1 MKQVLRFNKVIKSII
16 ITGDLCILNAV
27 FITVYHMMNTTT
39 LGITFANSLPQLSV
53 LLNLVYL
60 LCNYSKG
67 VVLHRR
73 LVRPD
78 HIIMRAVRN
87 TFFHAVV
94 FISLISLAD
103 FGNLSARFFILFYS
117 CFLITLIVY
126 RLLFRHL
133 LKAYRRR
140 GGNSRTVILVGSGE
154 NMIELHHE
162 LTDDPTSGFNV
173 VGYFADTYSTHYPD
187 TCRYLGQPSEV
198 VSYLEHNNIEHVYCG
213 LTSSHSKEIVPI
225 INYCE
230 II

>member
-16 ITGDLCILNAV
+16 IAGDLCILNAV
-27 FITVYHMMNTTT
+27 FITVYYMMNITT

-67 VVLHRR
+67 IVLHRR

-103 FGNLSARFFILFYS
+103 FGNLSARFFVLSLYFVTRRSKY
-117 CFLITLIVY
+117 
-126 RLLFRHL
+126 LLGRKL
-133 LKAYRRR
+133 AIWVKTYCPICI
-140 GGNSRTVILVGSGE
+140 SVPVLVW
-154 NMIELHHE
+154 IQ
-162 LTDDPTSGFNV
+162 
-173 VGYFADTYSTHYPD
+173 
-187 TCRYLGQPSEV
+187 R
-198 VSYLEHNNIEHVYCG
+198 
-213 LTSSHSKEIVPI
+213 
-225 INYCE
+225 
-230 II
+230 

>member
-16 ITGDLCILNAV
+16 IAGDLCILNAV
-27 FITVYHMMNTTT
+27 FITVYYMMNITT
-39 LGITFANSLPQLSV
+39 LGITFANSLPQLAV
-53 LLNLVYL
+53 LVKVVYF

-67 VVLHRR
+67 IVLHRR

-103 FGNLSARFFILFYS
+103 FGNLSARFFVLFYS
-117 CFLITLIVY
+117 CFLIILIAY

-133 LKAYRRR
+133 LKSYRRR
-140 GGNSRTVILVGSGE
+140 GGNSRTVVLVGNGE

-162 LTDDPTSGFNV
+162 LTNDPTPGFNV
-173 VGYFADTYSTHYPD
+173 IGDFP
-187 TCRYLGQPSEV
+187 
-198 VSYLEHNNIEHVYCG
+198 
-213 LTSSHSKEIVPI
+213 
-225 INYCE
+225 
-230 II
+230 